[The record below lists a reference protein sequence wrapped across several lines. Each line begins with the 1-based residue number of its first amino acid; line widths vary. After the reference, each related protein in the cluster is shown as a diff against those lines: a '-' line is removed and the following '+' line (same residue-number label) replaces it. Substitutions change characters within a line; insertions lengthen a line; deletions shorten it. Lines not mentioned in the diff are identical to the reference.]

1 MPAEAPQTIHATSVA
16 IDGHGVLIV
25 GPSGSGKSD
34 LALRLIDRGA
44 RLISDDYTC
53 VSCGDG
59 GLLLNAP
66 ANIAE
71 RMEIRHLGI
80 IDLRK
85 IGLDL
90 MAPLAI
96 TRARLAV
103 KLEDRPERMP
113 QPDAMMTL
121 AGHRLPLVILA
132 GLEASA
138 PIKVEWAL
146 RLALRRDGSSL

>member
-1 MPAEAPQTIHATSVA
+1 MPDKPAQMIHATSVA
-16 IDGHGVLIV
+16 IGGHGVLIM

-44 RLISDDYTC
+44 QLISDDYTT
-53 VSCGDG
+53 VSPGDG
-59 GLLLNAP
+59 GPLLSAP

-80 IDLRK
+80 IDMRM
-85 IGLDL
+85 IGPDL
-90 MAPLAI
+90 MAPAGAVL
-96 TRARLAV
+96 ARLAIQ
-103 KLEDRPERMP
+103 LEDRPERMP
-113 QPDAMMTL
+113 QPEAMMTL
-121 AGHRLPLVILA
+121 AGHKLPLVLLA

-146 RLALRRDGSSL
+146 RLLLGTESL

>member
-1 MPAEAPQTIHATSVA
+1 MTRDAASQTIHATSLA
-16 IDGHGVLIV
+16 IGGHGVLIM
-25 GPSGSGKSD
+25 GPSGAGKSD

-44 RLISDDYTC
+44 RLISDDYTI
-53 VSCGDG
+53 VSPGDDS
-59 GLLLNAP
+59 LMLSAP

-80 IDLRK
+80 IDMRV

-90 MAPLAI
+90 MAPAGVVL
-96 TRARLAV
+96 ARLAV
-103 KLEDRPERMP
+103 QLEDRPERMP

-121 AGHRLPLVILA
+121 AGRRIPLVILA

-146 RLALRRDGSSL
+146 RLLLGNEGS

>member
-1 MPAEAPQTIHATSVA
+1 MTPDTPAQIIHATSVA
-16 IDGHGVLIV
+16 IGGHGVLIM

-44 RLISDDYTC
+44 RLISDDYTS
-53 VSCGDG
+53 VSSGDG
-59 GLLLNAP
+59 GLLLSAP

-80 IDLRK
+80 IDMRK
-85 IGLDL
+85 IGPDL
-90 MAPLAI
+90 MAPAGAVL
-96 TRARLAV
+96 ARLAV
-103 KLEDRPERMP
+103 QLEDRPERMP

-121 AGHRLPLVILA
+121 AGHKLPLVLLA

-146 RLALRRDGSSL
+146 RLLLGNEGA

>member
-1 MPAEAPQTIHATSVA
+1 MTPDTPAQIIHATSVA
-16 IDGHGVLIV
+16 IGGHGVLIM

-44 RLISDDYTC
+44 RLISDDYTS
-53 VSCGDG
+53 VSSGDG
-59 GLLLNAP
+59 GLLLSTP

-80 IDLRK
+80 IDMRK
-85 IGLDL
+85 IGPDL
-90 MAPLAI
+90 VAPAGAVL
-96 TRARLAV
+96 ARLAV
-103 KLEDRPERMP
+103 QLEDRPERMP
-113 QPDAMMTL
+113 QPDATMTL
-121 AGHRLPLVILA
+121 AGHKLPLVLLA

-146 RLALRRDGSSL
+146 RLLLGDEGA

>member
-1 MPAEAPQTIHATSVA
+1 MTGAQPLQTIHATSVA
-16 IDGHGVLIV
+16 IDGHGILIM

-44 RLISDDYTC
+44 RLISDDYTS
-53 VSCGDG
+53 VSPRDVGVI
-59 GLLLNAP
+59 LSAP

-80 IDLRK
+80 IDMRE
-85 IGLDL
+85 IDADL
-90 MAPLAI
+90 MAPAGTIL
-96 TRARLAV
+96 ARLAV
-103 KLEDRPERMP
+103 QLEDRPERMP
-113 QPDAMMTL
+113 QPDAMMTI
-121 AGHRLPLVILA
+121 AGCKLPLIVLA

-146 RLALRRDGSSL
+146 RLLLRNDGA

>member
-1 MPAEAPQTIHATSVA
+1 MTPDTPAQIIHATSVA
-16 IDGHGVLIV
+16 IGGHGVLIM

-44 RLISDDYTC
+44 RLISDDYTS
-53 VSCGDG
+53 VSSGDG
-59 GLLLNAP
+59 GLLLSAP

-80 IDLRK
+80 IDMRK
-85 IGLDL
+85 IGPDL
-90 MAPLAI
+90 MAPAGAVL
-96 TRARLAV
+96 ARLAV
-103 KLEDRPERMP
+103 QLEDRPERMP

-121 AGHRLPLVILA
+121 AGHKLPLVLLA

-146 RLALRRDGSSL
+146 RLLLGNERA

>member
-1 MPAEAPQTIHATSVA
+1 MTSHAASQTIHATSVS
-16 IDGHGVLIV
+16 IGGHGVLIM

-44 RLISDDYTC
+44 QLISDDYTS
-53 VSCGDG
+53 VSPRDDG
-59 GLLLNAP
+59 LRLSAP

-80 IDLRK
+80 INLRK
-85 IGLDL
+85 IGSDL
-90 MAPLAI
+90 MAPAGVVL
-96 TRARLAV
+96 ARLAV
-103 KLEDRPERMP
+103 QLEDKPERMP

-121 AGHRLPLVILA
+121 AGRRLPLVMLA

-146 RLALRRDGSSL
+146 KLALRNEGP

>member
-1 MPAEAPQTIHATSVA
+1 MMPDKPAQTIHATSVA
-16 IDGHGVLIV
+16 IGGHGVLIM

-44 RLISDDYTC
+44 RLISDDYTY
-53 VSCGDG
+53 VSSGDG
-59 GLLLNAP
+59 GLLLSAP

-80 IDLRK
+80 IDMRK
-85 IGLDL
+85 IGPDL
-90 MAPLAI
+90 MAPAGAVL
-96 TRARLAV
+96 ARLAV
-103 KLEDRPERMP
+103 QLEDRPERMP

-121 AGHRLPLVILA
+121 AGYQLPLVLLA

-146 RLALRRDGSSL
+146 RLLLGSEGV

>member
-1 MPAEAPQTIHATSVA
+1 MIPDKPAQTIHATSVA
-16 IDGHGVLIV
+16 IGGHGVLIM

-44 RLISDDYTC
+44 RLISDDYTS
-53 VSCGDG
+53 VSPRDDG
-59 GLLLNAP
+59 LRLSAP

-80 IDLRK
+80 IDMRK
-85 IGLDL
+85 LGLDV
-90 MAPLAI
+90 MAPAGAVLAKLAI
-96 TRARLAV
+96 Q
-103 KLEDRPERMP
+103 LEDRPERMP
-113 QPDAMMTL
+113 QSDAMMML
-121 AGHRLPLVILA
+121 AGHKLPLVRLA

-146 RLALRRDGSSL
+146 RLLLVDEGA

>member
-1 MPAEAPQTIHATSVA
+1 MTPDKAAQTIHATSVA
-16 IDGHGVLIV
+16 IGGHGVLIM

-44 RLISDDYTC
+44 RLISDDYTS
-53 VSCGDG
+53 VSSGDG
-59 GLLLNAP
+59 GLLLSAP

-80 IDLRK
+80 IDMRK
-85 IGLDL
+85 IGPDL
-90 MAPLAI
+90 MAPAGAVL
-96 TRARLAV
+96 ARLAV
-103 KLEDRPERMP
+103 QLEDRPERMP

-121 AGHRLPLVILA
+121 AGHKLPLVLLA

-146 RLALRRDGSSL
+146 RLLLGNERA

>member
-1 MPAEAPQTIHATSVA
+1 MTPDTPAQIIHATSVA
-16 IDGHGVLIV
+16 IGGHGVLIM

-44 RLISDDYTC
+44 RLISDDYTY
-53 VSCGDG
+53 VSSGDG
-59 GLLLNAP
+59 GLLLSAP

-80 IDLRK
+80 IDMRK
-85 IGLDL
+85 IGPDL
-90 MAPLAI
+90 MAPAGAVL
-96 TRARLAV
+96 ARLV
-103 KLEDRPERMP
+103 VQLEDRPERMP
-113 QPDAMMTL
+113 QPDATMTL
-121 AGHRLPLVILA
+121 AGHKLPFVLLA

-146 RLALRRDGSSL
+146 RLLLGDEGA

>member
-1 MPAEAPQTIHATSVA
+1 MPDKPAQTIHASSVA
-16 IDGHGVLIV
+16 IGSHGVLIM

-44 RLISDDYTC
+44 RLISDDYTS
-53 VSCGDG
+53 VSSGDG
-59 GLLLNAP
+59 GLLLSAP

-80 IDLRK
+80 IEMRK
-85 IGLDL
+85 IGPDL
-90 MAPLAI
+90 MAPAGAVL
-96 TRARLAV
+96 ARLAV
-103 KLEDRPERMP
+103 QLEDRPERMP

-121 AGHRLPLVILA
+121 AGHKLPLVLLA

-146 RLALRRDGSSL
+146 RLLLGSEGV

>member
-1 MPAEAPQTIHATSVA
+1 MTPDKAAQTIHATSVA
-16 IDGHGVLIV
+16 IGGHGVLIM

-44 RLISDDYTC
+44 RLISDDYTS
-53 VSCGDG
+53 VSSGDG
-59 GLLLNAP
+59 GLLLSAP

-80 IDLRK
+80 IDMRK
-85 IGLDL
+85 IGPDL
-90 MAPLAI
+90 MAPAGAVL
-96 TRARLAV
+96 ARLAV
-103 KLEDRPERMP
+103 QLEDRPERMP

-121 AGHRLPLVILA
+121 AGHKLPLVLIA

-146 RLALRRDGSSL
+146 RLLLGNEGA

>member
-1 MPAEAPQTIHATSVA
+1 MTPDTPAQIIHATSVA
-16 IDGHGVLIV
+16 IGGHGVLIM

-44 RLISDDYTC
+44 RLISDDYTY
-53 VSCGDG
+53 VSSGDG
-59 GLLLNAP
+59 GLLLSAP

-80 IDLRK
+80 IDMRK
-85 IGLDL
+85 IGPDL
-90 MAPLAI
+90 VAPAGAVL
-96 TRARLAV
+96 ARLAV
-103 KLEDRPERMP
+103 QLEDRPERMP
-113 QPDAMMTL
+113 QPDATMTL
-121 AGHRLPLVILA
+121 AGHKLPLVLLA

-146 RLALRRDGSSL
+146 RLLLGDEGA